1 MTMPRDEGSR
11 DPRLDAAWQA
21 ASREEPPPAIDSA
34 IRAAARRDLQSG
46 PHVIAEAQ
54 RFPRSRRRTWWPLAA
69 AAAVAAITVGVIQT
83 VPLEPNLTDTTAG
96 ARHDAPSAP
105 REPTAP
111 SPPGPMTQSPAPA
124 VSPSEPPLP
133 RDEAGQSARLA
144 REPSR
149 RVESTQEK
157 PESGRPTLRIP
168 PQLPRQAPPRERA
181 DSNAGRRAIAAQDS
195 RSPGEARRQGAPSVM
210 PPAAAGRIEPS
221 SPAND
226 GPSAFA
232 TSPAPRVGVAPQA
245 PSRDTVPSA
254 SPDAAPR
261 ASPFALPSPSRAAEQ
276 ADAQVDTAPL
286 AKSTAAAERTSGA
299 LPTFDEWVK
308 TIQQLLREGH
318 RDDAQRETIRVRD
331 AYPDREPSLPPELRA
346 LLMPR

>member
-34 IRAAARRDLQSG
+34 IRAAARRDVQSG

-83 VPLEPNLTDTTAG
+83 VPLEPNLTDTTVG
-96 ARHDAPSAP
+96 TRQDAPLAP
-105 REPTAP
+105 QAQTAP
-111 SPPGPMTQSPAPA
+111 SPPGPMTHSPAPA
-124 VSPSEPPLP
+124 VSPPEPPLP

-157 PESGRPTLRIP
+157 PESGRPALRIP

-195 RSPGEARRQGAPSVM
+195 RSSGEARRQGVPSVT
-210 PPAAAGRIEPS
+210 PPAPAGRVEPS

-245 PSRDTVPSA
+245 PSR
-254 SPDAAPR
+254 
-261 ASPFALPSPSRAAEQ
+261 AAEQ

-286 AKSTAAAERTSGA
+286 AKSTAAAERASGA